1 MGSCDGVFEI
11 LLEISFVF
19 FTCLILKPVLG
30 KKLLLFFK
38 LQISKCVV

>member
-30 KKLLLFFK
+30 EK
-38 LQISKCVV
+38 IVVVFQTTDL